1 MQAEGPSGTALHA
14 AAARAAHLIVDGE
27 PVVFRDPQAYAVLG
41 ERAEELVGLHR
52 TMGDHPVAAGLRAA
66 VVTRSRYT
74 EDRLADA
81 VRRGVRQYV
90 ILGAGLDT
98 YACRSATGPVEV
110 FEVDHPAT
118 QRWKREAMES
128 AGLPAPPRLTYV
140 PADLEDSRVVDRLAA
155 HGFDL
160 TRPAFVSWL
169 GVTAYLT
176 RAAVARTLA
185 GLGRLAPGSEIVV
198 DHLLPEALR
207 GPRARAYAE
216 TLMPLVAEHG
226 EPWLTFLSPAEA
238 ADLLEEHGFEVIEQV
253 PERDAVDPAFWARS
267 DALASGE
274 ISVLTRAR
282 PPGRPS
288 GAAGRDASPRR

>member
-1 MQAEGPSGTALHA
+1 MQTEGFSGTALHT

-27 PVVFRDPQAYAVLG
+27 PVVFHDPFAYALLG
-41 ERAEELVGLHR
+41 ECAEDYVRLHR
-52 TMGDHPVAAGLRAA
+52 EMADHPVLAGLRAA
-66 VVTRSRYT
+66 VVSRSRYT
-74 EDRLADA
+74 EDRLARA

-98 YACRSATGPVEV
+98 YACRSSGPVEV
-110 FEVDHPAT
+110 VEVDHPGT
-118 QRWKREAMES
+118 QSWKREALAR

-140 PADLEDSRVVDRLAA
+140 PADMESGQCPVDRLVA

-160 TRPAFVSWL
+160 ARPAFVSWL

-176 RAAVARTLA
+176 GEAVARTLA

-198 DHLLPEALR
+198 DHVLPEALR

-216 TLMPLVAEHG
+216 ALMPLVAGGG
-226 EPWLTFLSPAEA
+226 EPWLTFLSPREA

-253 PERDAVDPAFWARS
+253 PERDAAGPALRERT
-267 DALASGE
+267 DALASSE
-274 ISVLTRAR
+274 ISVITHAR
-282 PPGRPS
+282 RR
-288 GAAGRDASPRR
+288 AGRRAG